1 MTLIFAYG
9 TSAELIKYSPILSI
23 LKNNADIHIWSTSQ
37 QGATVL
43 SFESSYG
50 MTGITHLSTQPDKSL
65 DKRSQVP
72 KWALKVS
79 LRAFKLLRQLKKGGH
94 SRTKLAIVVHGD
106 TMTSTLMAFIGK
118 ITKVDV
124 IHVEAG
130 LRSGSLRHPFP
141 EELCRRATAYFASVH
156 FAPNVGALM
165 NLAKRKGTK
174 INTRGN
180 TAQDAL
186 LAVSRNHGNSRD
198 EPFALVTLHRS
209 EFLGN
214 LQELRATI
222 NSLSEISTS
231 VELTLVLDE
240 LAMAN
245 IPADVFQ
252 EISSNPKIRMLS
264 KLPHNDFVDHL
275 MQASYVITDSGGIQ
289 EECAILGKPCLV
301 HRKSTERM
309 DGIGENVLL
318 SNWDQNVVKWFA
330 FNYDQFVREVK
341 QPEFSPSAIVVD
353 ALKSLNYVG

>member
-23 LKNNADIHIWSTSQ
+23 LKNNADIHLWNTSQ

-43 SFESSYG
+43 SFERSYG
-50 MTGITHLSTQPDKSL
+50 ISGITHLSTQPEKSL

-72 KWALKVS
+72 KWALNVS
-79 LRAFKLLRQLKKGGH
+79 LRAFKKLRQLKKGAH

-106 TMTSTLMAFIGK
+106 TMTSTLMAFIGW
-118 ITKVDV
+118 ITRVDV

-141 EELCRRATAYFASVH
+141 EELCRRATAYLASVH
-156 FAPNVGALM
+156 FAPNVGALK

-174 INTRGN
+174 INTLGN

-186 LAVSRNHGNSRD
+186 LAVSRNLGNSKD

-209 EFLGN
+209 ELLGN
-214 LQELRATI
+214 LHEIKAI
-222 NSLSEISTS
+222 FKSLSKIAIS
-231 VELTLVLDE
+231 VRLRLVLDE

-252 EISSNPKIRMLS
+252 EISSNQNIQILS
-264 KLPHNDFVDHL
+264 KLPHNVFVDHL

-289 EECAILGKPCLV
+289 EECAVLGKPCLV
-301 HRKSTERM
+301 HRKSTERL
-309 DGIGENVLL
+309 DGIGENALL
-318 SNWDQNVVKWFA
+318 SSWDQNVVKWFS
-330 FNYDQFVREVK
+330 FNYDKFVRDAK
-341 QPEFSPSAIVVD
+341 QPEFSPSEIVVD
-353 ALKSLNYVG
+353 ALKLLNYVG